1 MNLAL
6 TSLTAMNQAS
16 IFPMPLK
23 IFRDQE
29 EALCTTT
36 KSYAG
41 RMVMSGRMDDICAEL
56 DRLSA
61 LEMMEATSTPQ

>member
-6 TSLTAMNQAS
+6 TSLTAMNQVS

-23 IFRDQE
+23 IIRVQE
-29 EALCTTT
+29 EALCATT

-41 RMVMSGRMDDICAEL
+41 RMVMSGRMEDICAEL

-61 LEMMEATSTPQ
+61 LEIMGTTSAPQ

>member
-1 MNLAL
+1 MNLSL

-23 IFRDQE
+23 IFRVQE
-29 EALCTTT
+29 EAPCNSAR
-36 KSYAG
+36 SYAG

-61 LEMMEATSTPQ
+61 LEMMGATSTPQ

>member
-23 IFRDQE
+23 IFRVQE

-61 LEMMEATSTPQ
+61 LEIMGTTSTPQ

>member
-23 IFRDQE
+23 IFRAPEDARSTISQ
-29 EALCTTT
+29 
-36 KSYAG
+36 SYAG

-61 LEMMEATSTPQ
+61 LENLGTSSTPQ

>member
-1 MNLAL
+1 MNLSL

-16 IFPMPLK
+16 LFPMPLK
-23 IFRDQE
+23 IFRVQE
-29 EALCTTT
+29 EALSTTA
-36 KSYAG
+36 KAYAG

-61 LEMMEATSTPQ
+61 LEMMGTISTPQ